1 MRALASATD
10 SSNHSVPLPAR
21 DGPDGSRS
29 VDSQRQRYALRVTD
43 QVTF

>member
-10 SSNHSVPLPAR
+10 SSKHSVPLPAR
-21 DGPDGSRS
+21 NGPDGSRS
-29 VDSQRQRYALRVTD
+29 GDSQRRLYALRITD